1 MAEAKDNAA
10 ASGSKKKMFIMIG
23 VAAVLLLGGAVGG
36 TMFVMGGKEDK
47 AASAKKDDAEHGD
60 GEAASEEE
68 DVADGEHGEE
78 GEAAP
83 APIYVALDP
92 PFVVNF
98 QDAKKRTRYI
108 KAEISVLAKS
118 AKTEEEVKL
127 HMPAVRNSL
136 VLLLSRQVYE
146 DLLANEGKEKLRADA
161 LAEVKAVLDQRAGKK
176 SGKGVEELYFSSLV
190 MQ

>member
-10 ASGSKKKMFIMIG
+10 PASSKKRLFIMIG
-23 VAAVLLLGGAVGG
+23 VAAVLVVGGAVGG
-36 TMFVMGGKEDK
+36 TMFMMGGKEDK
-47 AASAKKDDAEHGD
+47 PATAEQADGEHGAD
-60 GEAASEEE
+60 DE
-68 DVADGEHGEE
+68 DVAEEEHGEE
-78 GEAAP
+78 GEAAA
-83 APIYVALDP
+83 APIYVALAP

-118 AKTEEEVKL
+118 AKSEEAVNQ
-127 HMPAVRNSL
+127 HMPAVRNGL

-146 DLLANEGKEKLRADA
+146 DLLSNEGKEKLRADA
-161 LAEVKAVLDQRAGKK
+161 LAEVQAVLDKRAGGK
-176 SGKGVEELYFSSLV
+176 SGKGVEDLYFSSFV

>member
-10 ASGSKKKMFIMIG
+10 PKSSKKRRFIIIG
-23 VAAVLLLGGAVGG
+23 VAVVLLVGGAVGG
-36 TMFVMGGKEDK
+36 TVLLMGGKE
-47 AASAKKDDAEHGD
+47 AKPATAEAGDAEHGD
-60 GEAASEEE
+60 EEEVADEEHSEEG
-68 DVADGEHGEE
+68 D
-78 GEAAP
+78 AAA
-83 APIYVALDP
+83 APIYVALAP

-118 AKTEEEVKL
+118 AKAEEAVNQ
-127 HMPAVRNSL
+127 HIPAVRNSL

-146 DLLANEGKEKLRADA
+146 DLLSNEGKEQLRADA
-161 LAEVKAVLDQRAGKK
+161 LAEVQAVLDKRAGKK
-176 SGKGVEELYFSSLV
+176 SGKGVEDLFFSSFV